1 MKKLIFVLFSS
12 ACLGQTDQYKQ
23 ILLTKKIGKEV
34 RSYSRGY
41 GIFTDART
49 GKTGIVDSL
58 GTITFEYPFKSEIL
72 LLWKDRFVLKAKSGK
87 SNGKTAVI
95 NAQGK
100 EIIPMD
106 LFKFRTWE
114 NKDRL
119 IYTRQGRDCV
129 YDFNGNQIIPFSEK
143 IVFGS
148 ENRFFVKNNEVWTIY
163 DFNGKKVSDRE
174 FSDDLR
180 FYKGRTYLTKG
191 EKSGEVIDNNG
202 NTLSMI
208 SNHNVDNINAFPYL
222 ITLDAS
228 KERYGI
234 IDEKE
239 NVIADEIY
247 EQAFVG
253 REYIYL
259 TKDDKVSIFSKK
271 EGKLYNLDYHYVNP
285 LFNGLFKTSQ
295 DQKNPKTAVV
305 RLDGEV
311 VFPKEY
317 DRVEGLTISG
327 DKYLYLRKEEEE
339 EILDKDLKNILNSD
353 EYGIEK
359 IFPNTLILN
368 RNDNYYIFTP
378 KTGHYRELKD
388 LKEIRE
394 SELYPAL
401 VGKNTGNFYGMM
413 DENGNEIVPFVYDD
427 ITTFLGANEF
437 IVKKDNKFG
446 VTNHKN
452 EPLTEVKYDKFIHD
466 KKGIRLTKGKETE
479 FIYFTEQND
488 KNFAD

>member
-1 MKKLIFVLFSS
+1 VLFSS
-12 ACLGQTDQYKQ
+12 VCLGQTDQYKQ
-23 ILLTKKIGKEV
+23 ILLTRKLGKEV
-34 RSYSRGY
+34 RSYSKGY
-41 GIFTDART
+41 GIFTDAKT
-49 GKTGIVDSL
+49 GKAGIVDSL
-58 GTITFEYPFKSEIL
+58 GNITFNYPAKSEISP
-72 LLWKDRFVLKAKSGK
+72 LWKNRFVLKAKAGK
-87 SNGKTAVI
+87 ANGKTAI
-95 NAQGK
+95 IDAGGK
-100 EIIPMD
+100 EVIPMN

-119 IYTRQGRDCV
+119 IYTGQGKDIV
-129 YDFNGNQIIPFSEK
+129 YDFNGQQIIPFSEK

-148 ENRFFVKNNEVWTIY
+148 ENRFFVKNNGVWVIY
-163 DFNGKKVSDRE
+163 DFNGRKVSDRE
-174 FSDDLR
+174 FTDDLR

-191 EKSGEVIDNNG
+191 ERSGEVVDNNG
-202 NTLSMI
+202 ITISTI

-239 NVIADEIY
+239 KVIADEIY
-247 EQAFVG
+247 DQAFVG

-259 TKDDKVSIFSKK
+259 TKDDRVSIFSKK

-295 DQKNPKTAVV
+295 DQTNPKTAVV
-305 RLDGEV
+305 RLNGET

-327 DKYLYLRKEEEE
+327 EKYLYLRKDDEEK
-339 EILDKDLKNILNSD
+339 ILNKDLKNILNNG
-353 EYGIEK
+353 YGIEK
-359 IFPNTLILN
+359 IFPNALILN
-368 RNDNYYIFTP
+368 RDGIYYTFSP
-378 KTGHYRELKD
+378 KTGLYKELKT
-388 LKEIRE
+388 LKEVRE

-401 VGKNTGNFYGMM
+401 VGKNSDDLYGMM

-437 IVKKDNKFG
+437 VVKKGNKFG
-446 VTNHKN
+446 VTNPQN
-452 EPLTEVKYDKFIHD
+452 EPLTEIIYDKFLHD
-466 KKGIRLTKGKETE
+466 KKGIRLTKGKESE
-479 FIYFTEQND
+479 FIYFTEQQER
-488 KNFAD
+488 NFID

>member
-1 MKKLIFVLFSS
+1 MLFSS
-12 ACLGQTDQYKQ
+12 VCLGQTDQYKQ
-23 ILLTKKIGKEV
+23 ILLTRKLGKEV
-34 RSYSRGY
+34 RSYSKGY
-41 GIFTDART
+41 GIFTDAKT
-49 GKTGIVDSL
+49 GKAGIVDSL
-58 GTITFEYPFKSEIL
+58 GNITFNYPAKSEISP
-72 LLWKDRFVLKAKSGK
+72 LWKNRFVLKAKAGK
-87 SNGKTAVI
+87 ANGKTAI
-95 NAQGK
+95 IDAGGK
-100 EIIPMD
+100 EVIPMN

-119 IYTRQGRDCV
+119 IYTGQGKDIV
-129 YDFNGNQIIPFSEK
+129 YDFNGQQIIPFSEK

-148 ENRFFVKNNEVWTIY
+148 ENRFFVKNNGVWVIY
-163 DFNGKKVSDRE
+163 DFNGRKVSDRE
-174 FSDDLR
+174 FTDDLR

-191 EKSGEVIDNNG
+191 ERSGEVVDNNG
-202 NTLSMI
+202 ITISTI

-239 NVIADEIY
+239 KVIADEIY
-247 EQAFVG
+247 DQAFVG

-259 TKDDKVSIFSKK
+259 TKDDRVSIFSKK

-295 DQKNPKTAVV
+295 DQTNPKTAVV
-305 RLDGEV
+305 RLNGET

-327 DKYLYLRKEEEE
+327 EKYLYLRKDDEEK
-339 EILDKDLKNILNSD
+339 ILNKDLKNILNNG
-353 EYGIEK
+353 YGIEK
-359 IFPNTLILN
+359 IFPNALILN
-368 RNDNYYIFTP
+368 RDGIYYTFSP
-378 KTGHYRELKD
+378 KTGLYKELKT
-388 LKEIRE
+388 LKEVRE

-401 VGKNTGNFYGMM
+401 VGKNSDDLYGMM

-437 IVKKDNKFG
+437 VVKKGNKFG
-446 VTNHKN
+446 VTNPQN
-452 EPLTEVKYDKFIHD
+452 EPLTEIIYDKFLHD
-466 KKGIRLTKGKETE
+466 KKGIRLTKGKESE
-479 FIYFTEQND
+479 FIYFTEQQER
-488 KNFAD
+488 NFID

>member
-1 MKKLIFVLFSS
+1 VLFSS
-12 ACLGQTDQYKQ
+12 VCLGQTDQYKQ
-23 ILLTKKIGKEV
+23 ILLTRKLGKEV
-34 RSYSRGY
+34 RSYSKGY
-41 GIFTDART
+41 GIFTDAKT
-49 GKTGIVDSL
+49 GKAGIVDSL
-58 GTITFEYPFKSEIL
+58 GNITFNYPAKSEISP
-72 LLWKDRFVLKAKSGK
+72 LWKNRFVLKAKAGK
-87 SNGKTAVI
+87 ANGKTAI
-95 NAQGK
+95 IDAGGK
-100 EIIPMD
+100 EVIPMN

-119 IYTRQGRDCV
+119 IYTGQGKDIV
-129 YDFNGNQIIPFSEK
+129 YDFNGQQIIPFSEK

-148 ENRFFVKNNEVWTIY
+148 ENRFFVKNNGVWVIY
-163 DFNGKKVSDRE
+163 DFNGRKVSDRE
-174 FSDDLR
+174 FTDDLR

-191 EKSGEVIDNNG
+191 ERSGEVVDNNG
-202 NTLSMI
+202 ITISTI

-239 NVIADEIY
+239 KVIADEIY
-247 EQAFVG
+247 DQAFVG

-259 TKDDKVSIFSKK
+259 TKDDRVSIFSKK

-295 DQKNPKTAVV
+295 DQTNPKTAVV
-305 RLDGEV
+305 RLNGET

-327 DKYLYLRKEEEE
+327 EKYLYLRKDDEEK
-339 EILDKDLKNILNSD
+339 ILNKDLKNILNNG
-353 EYGIEK
+353 YGIEK
-359 IFPNTLILN
+359 IFPNALILN
-368 RNDNYYIFTP
+368 RDGIYYTFSP
-378 KTGHYRELKD
+378 KTGLYKELKT
-388 LKEIRE
+388 LKEVRE

-401 VGKNTGNFYGMM
+401 VGKNSDDLYGMM

-437 IVKKDNKFG
+437 VVKKGSKFG
-446 VTNHKN
+446 VTNPQN
-452 EPLTEVKYDKFIHD
+452 EPLTEIIYDKFLHD
-466 KKGIRLTKGKETE
+466 KKGIRLTKGKESE
-479 FIYFTEQND
+479 FIYFTEQQER
-488 KNFAD
+488 NFID

>member
-1 MKKLIFVLFSS
+1 MLFSS
-12 ACLGQTDQYKQ
+12 VCLGQTDQYKQ
-23 ILLTKKIGKEV
+23 ILLTRKLGKEV
-34 RSYSRGY
+34 RSYSKGY
-41 GIFTDART
+41 GIFTDAKT
-49 GKTGIVDSL
+49 GRAGIVDSL
-58 GTITFEYPFKSEIL
+58 GNITFNYPAKSEISP
-72 LLWKDRFVLKAKSGK
+72 LWKNRFVLKAKAGK
-87 SNGKTAVI
+87 ANGKTAI
-95 NAQGK
+95 IDAGGK
-100 EIIPMD
+100 EVIPMN

-119 IYTRQGRDCV
+119 IYTGQGKDIV
-129 YDFNGNQIIPFSEK
+129 YDFNGQQIIPFSEK

-148 ENRFFVKNNEVWTIY
+148 ENRFFVKNNGVWVIY
-163 DFNGKKVSDRE
+163 DFNGRKVSDRE
-174 FSDDLR
+174 FTDDLR

-191 EKSGEVIDNNG
+191 ERSGEVVDNNG
-202 NTLSMI
+202 ITISTI

-239 NVIADEIY
+239 KVIADEIY
-247 EQAFVG
+247 DQAFVG

-259 TKDDKVSIFSKK
+259 TKDDRVSIFSKK

-295 DQKNPKTAVV
+295 DQTNPKTAVV
-305 RLDGEV
+305 RLNGET

-327 DKYLYLRKEEEE
+327 EKYLYLRKDDEEK
-339 EILDKDLKNILNSD
+339 ILNKDLKNILNNG
-353 EYGIEK
+353 YGIEK
-359 IFPNTLILN
+359 IFPNALILN
-368 RNDNYYIFTP
+368 RDGIYYTFSP
-378 KTGHYRELKD
+378 KTGLYKELKT
-388 LKEIRE
+388 LKEVRE

-401 VGKNTGNFYGMM
+401 VGKNSDDLYGMM

-437 IVKKDNKFG
+437 VVKKGSKFG
-446 VTNHKN
+446 VTNPQN
-452 EPLTEVKYDKFIHD
+452 EPLTEIIYDKFLHE
-466 KKGIRLTKGKETE
+466 KKGIRLTKGKESE
-479 FIYFTEQND
+479 FIYFTEQQER
-488 KNFAD
+488 NFID

>member
-1 MKKLIFVLFSS
+1 MLFSS
-12 ACLGQTDQYKQ
+12 VCFGQTDQYKQ
-23 ILLTKKIGKEV
+23 ILLTKKLGKEV
-34 RSYSRGY
+34 RSYSKGY
-41 GIFTDART
+41 GIFTDVRT
-49 GKTGIVDSL
+49 GRAGIVDSL
-58 GTITFEYPFKSEIL
+58 GNITFDYPAKSEISP
-72 LLWKDRFVLKAKSGK
+72 LWKDRFVLKPKAGK

-95 NAQGK
+95 DAAGK

-106 LFKFRTWE
+106 LFKLRTWE

-119 IYTRQGRDCV
+119 IYTKRGKDIV
-129 YDFNGNQIIPFSEK
+129 YDFNGKEIIPFSEK

-148 ENRFFVKNNEVWTIY
+148 ENRFFVKNNGAWLIY

-174 FSDDLR
+174 FTDDLR
-180 FYKGRTYLTKG
+180 FYKGRAYLTRG
-191 EKSGEVIDNNG
+191 EKSGEVVDNNG
-202 NTLSMI
+202 ITI
-208 SNHNVDNINAFPYL
+208 STISGHNVDNINAFPYL

-271 EGKLYNLDYHYVNP
+271 EGKLYELDYHYVNP
-285 LFNGLFKTSQ
+285 IFNGLFKTSQ
-295 DQKNPKTAVV
+295 DQTNPKTAVV
-305 RLDGEV
+305 RLNGEI

-327 DKYLYLRKEEEE
+327 EKYLYLRKDDEEK
-339 EILDKDLKNILNSD
+339 ILNKDLKNILNGA
-353 EYGIEK
+353 YGIEK

-368 RNDNYYIFTP
+368 KEDKFYAFSP
-378 KTGHYRELKD
+378 KNGIYRELKT
-388 LKEIRE
+388 LKEVRE
-394 SELYPAL
+394 SELYPEL
-401 VGKNTGNFYGMM
+401 VGKNNDDLYGMM
-413 DENGNEIVPFVYDD
+413 DENGNEIIPFIYDD

-437 IVKKDNKFG
+437 VVKKNNKFG
-446 VTNHKN
+446 VTNHQN
-452 EPLTEVKYDKFIHD
+452 EPLTEMIYDKFLHD
-466 KKGIRLTKGKETE
+466 KKGIRLTKGKESE
-479 FIYFTEQND
+479 FIYFTEQKD
-488 KNFAD
+488 RNFTD

>member
-1 MKKLIFVLFSS
+1 VLFSS
-12 ACLGQTDQYKQ
+12 VCFGQTDQYKQ
-23 ILLTKKIGKEV
+23 ILLTKKLGKEV
-34 RSYSRGY
+34 RSYSKGY
-41 GIFTDART
+41 GIFTDVRT
-49 GKTGIVDSL
+49 GRAGIVDSL
-58 GTITFEYPFKSEIL
+58 GNITFDYPAKSEISP
-72 LLWKDRFVLKAKSGK
+72 LWKDRFVLKPKAGK

-95 NAQGK
+95 DAAGK

-106 LFKFRTWE
+106 LFKLRTWE

-119 IYTRQGRDCV
+119 IYTKRGKDIV
-129 YDFNGNQIIPFSEK
+129 YDFNGKEIIPFSEK

-148 ENRFFVKNNEVWTIY
+148 ENRFFVKNNGAWLIY

-174 FSDDLR
+174 FTDDLR
-180 FYKGRTYLTKG
+180 FYKGRAYLTKG
-191 EKSGEVIDNNG
+191 EKSGEVVDNNG
-202 NTLSMI
+202 ITI
-208 SNHNVDNINAFPYL
+208 STISGHNVDNVNAFPYL

-271 EGKLYNLDYHYVNP
+271 EGKLYELDYHYVNP
-285 LFNGLFKTSQ
+285 IFNGLFKTSQ
-295 DQKNPKTAVV
+295 DQTNPKTAVV
-305 RLDGEV
+305 RLNGEI

-327 DKYLYLRKEEEE
+327 EKYLYLRKDDEEK
-339 EILDKDLKNILNSD
+339 ILNKDLKNILNGA
-353 EYGIEK
+353 YGIEK

-368 RNDNYYIFTP
+368 KEDKYYAFSP
-378 KTGHYRELKD
+378 KNGIYRELKT
-388 LKEIRE
+388 LKEVRE
-394 SELYPAL
+394 SELYPEL
-401 VGKNTGNFYGMM
+401 VGKNNDDLYGMM
-413 DENGNEIVPFVYDD
+413 DENGNEIVPFIYDD

-437 IVKKDNKFG
+437 VVKKNNKFG
-446 VTNHKN
+446 VTNHQN
-452 EPLTEVKYDKFIHD
+452 EPLTEMIYDKFLHD
-466 KKGIRLTKGKETE
+466 KKGIRLTKGKESE
-479 FIYFTEQND
+479 FIYFTEQKD
-488 KNFAD
+488 RNFTD

>member
-1 MKKLIFVLFSS
+1 MKNLIFVLLSS
-12 ACLGQTDQYKQ
+12 VCLGQTDQYKQ

-34 RSYSRGY
+34 RSYSKGY
-41 GIFTDART
+41 GTFTDART
-49 GKTGIVDSL
+49 GKSGIVDSL
-58 GTITFEYPFKSEIL
+58 GNITFDYAFKSEISP
-72 LLWKDRFVLKAKSGK
+72 LWKDRFVLKAKAGK
-87 SNGKTAVI
+87 ANGKTAVI
-95 NAQGK
+95 DAKGK
-100 EIIPMD
+100 EVIPMD

-119 IYTRQGRDCV
+119 IYTNRGKDCV
-129 YDFNGNQIIPFSEK
+129 YDFNGNLIIPVSER

-148 ENRFFVKNNEVWTIY
+148 ENRFFVKNDGIWMIY
-163 DFNGKKVSDRE
+163 DFNGKKISDRE
-174 FSDDLR
+174 FAEDLR
-180 FYKGRTYLTKG
+180 FYKGRTYLMKG

-202 NTLSMI
+202 TTLSTI
-208 SNHNVDNINAFPYL
+208 SSHNVDNINAYPYL
-222 ITLDAS
+222 ITLDSA

-239 NVIADEIY
+239 NIIADEMY

-271 EGKLYNLDYHYVNP
+271 EGKLYDLDYHYVNP

-295 DQKNPKTAVV
+295 DQKNPKAAVV
-305 RLDGEV
+305 RLNGEV

-327 DKYLYLRKEEEE
+327 DKYLYLRKDDEE
-339 EILDKDLKNILNSD
+339 EILNKDLKNILNSD

-368 RNDNYYIFTP
+368 RSDNYYIFTP
-378 KTGHYRELKD
+378 KTGIYKELKG

-401 VGKNTGNFYGMM
+401 VGKNALNLYGMM
-413 DENGNEIVPFVYDD
+413 DENGNEIIPFIYDD
-427 ITTFLGANEF
+427 ITTFLGSNEF

-446 VTNHKN
+446 LTNHKN
-452 EPLTEVKYDKFIHD
+452 EPLTEVKYDKFTND

-479 FIYFTEQND
+479 FIYFTEQKD
-488 KNFAD
+488 GNFID

>member
-1 MKKLIFVLFSS
+1 MLFSS
-12 ACLGQTDQYKQ
+12 VCLGQTDQYKQ
-23 ILLTKKIGKEV
+23 ILLTKKLGKEV
-34 RSYSRGY
+34 RSYSKGY
-41 GIFTDART
+41 GIFTDAKT
-49 GKTGIVDSL
+49 GRAGIVDSL
-58 GTITFEYPFKSEIL
+58 GNITFNYPAKSEISP
-72 LLWKDRFVLKAKSGK
+72 LWKNRFVLKAKAGK
-87 SNGKTAVI
+87 ANGKTAI
-95 NAQGK
+95 IDAGGK
-100 EIIPMD
+100 EVIPMN

-119 IYTRQGRDCV
+119 IYTGQGKDIV
-129 YDFNGNQIIPFSEK
+129 YDFNGQQIIPFSEK

-148 ENRFFVKNNEVWTIY
+148 ENRFFVKNNGVWVIY
-163 DFNGKKVSDRE
+163 DFNGRKVSDRE
-174 FSDDLR
+174 FTDDLR

-191 EKSGEVIDNNG
+191 ERSGEVVDNNG
-202 NTLSMI
+202 ITISTI

-239 NVIADEIY
+239 KVIADEIY
-247 EQAFVG
+247 DQAFVG

-259 TKDDKVSIFSKK
+259 TKDDRVSIFSKK

-295 DQKNPKTAVV
+295 DQTNPKTAVI
-305 RLDGEV
+305 RLNGDT

-327 DKYLYLRKEEEE
+327 EKYLYLRKDDEEK
-339 EILDKDLKNILNSD
+339 ILNKDLKNILNNG
-353 EYGIEK
+353 YGIEK
-359 IFPNTLILN
+359 IFPNALILN
-368 RNDNYYIFTP
+368 RDGIYYTFSP
-378 KTGHYRELKD
+378 KTGLYKELKT
-388 LKEIRE
+388 LKEVRE

-401 VGKNTGNFYGMM
+401 VGKNSDDLYGMM

-437 IVKKDNKFG
+437 VVKKGNKFG
-446 VTNHKN
+446 VTNPQN
-452 EPLTEVKYDKFIHD
+452 EPLTEIIYDKFLHD
-466 KKGIRLTKGKETE
+466 KKGIRLTKGKESE
-479 FIYFTEQND
+479 FIYFTEQQER
-488 KNFAD
+488 NFID